1 MPRHHHLFALS
12 GGAAPSLAQ
21 LGSNVTSKRA
31 RTTANSA
38 GRGTMRLRRRSPV
51 SPRGLATREVPKD
64 TARTQQA
71 GVHTHESDERQ
82 VHGCVRSMR
91 PSLLLCCLPP
101 RPRKWPNKR
110 NLAALEVR
118 TGVGLSG
125 CCLFTLAVAASGLAW
140 LAAGD
145 AWRDLRPHPI
155 RVGRQ
160 NCVSQLG
167 ETGGGGRRN

>member
-1 MPRHHHLFALS
+1 
-12 GGAAPSLAQ
+12 
-21 LGSNVTSKRA
+21 
-31 RTTANSA
+31 
-38 GRGTMRLRRRSPV
+38 MRLRRRSPV